1 MKEGGDEVRKKK
13 FKYGMRKKKQI
24 SKEMDK
30 KKKKKN
36 GKQMKN
42 AIQEI
47 DEEKF
52 KIAKKKLFF

>member
-1 MKEGGDEVRKKK
+1 MEWE
-13 FKYGMRKKKQI
+13 KKKQI

-30 KKKKKN
+30 KKKNKN